1 MPEQSDAEVV
11 RQNSKYW
18 ELLAPHRRG
27 EPVDFFREGG
37 SALTEAELAAIGDVQ
52 GRRVLQLA
60 GSIGDEGLTF
70 AQRGADVTVVDIAPS
85 HLETGRAK
93 ASALGLS
100 VDFIEQDMMSLDPD
114 ITGFDIV
121 YISSGGIC
129 WAPNLSD
136 WAALVADRLNDGGLL
151 VVQEH
156 HPLWEVLTVR
166 GLGELSV
173 TGDYFNAGWDG
184 YDDQSKA
191 PQVTR
196 VLGVPDAPHRSYVW
210 SVGSLTSAL
219 VTAGFTI
226 RSLQEFPELDMYSGL
241 GERASSIPATYLLAA
256 TR

>member
-11 RQNSKYW
+11 EQNREYW

-27 EPVDFFREGG
+27 EPVEFFRAGR
-37 SALTEAELAAIGDVQ
+37 SALTDAELDLVGDVR

-60 GSIGDEGLTF
+60 GSVGDEGLTF

-93 ASALGLS
+93 AAALGLS
-100 VDFIEQDMMSLDPD
+100 VTFIEQNMMRLDPD

-129 WAPNLSD
+129 WAPSISD
-136 WAALVADRLNDGGLL
+136 WATLVAGRLNDGGLL

-166 GLGELSV
+166 GAGELSV
-173 TGDYFNAGWDG
+173 TGDYFTAVRDG
-184 YDDQSKA
+184 YIDPLKA
-191 PQVTR
+191 PQVTQE
-196 VLGVPDAPHRSYVW
+196 LGALEVPPRSYVW
-210 SVGSLTSAL
+210 SIGSLTSAL
-219 VTAGFTI
+219 LTAGFTI
-226 RSLQEFPELDMYSGL
+226 RSLQEFPEPDMYPGL
-241 GERASSIPATYLLAA
+241 GEHSPSLPATYLLAA
-256 TR
+256 TH